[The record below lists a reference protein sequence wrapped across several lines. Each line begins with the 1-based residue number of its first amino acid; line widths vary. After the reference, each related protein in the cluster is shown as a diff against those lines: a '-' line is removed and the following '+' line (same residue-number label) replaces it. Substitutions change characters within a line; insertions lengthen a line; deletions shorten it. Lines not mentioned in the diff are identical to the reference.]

1 MKIYCKIENAL
12 SRNLPNG
19 RGGYEIKTF
28 NFVPGQPVEIPD
40 EYAQAILNTRSNQEI
55 FFSEQQWNVHCQEN
69 KIDNSL
75 EAPVSD
81 APVPDTAGKEELIE
95 DNLTKEELEM
105 LEIPELVE
113 IARDMGCR
121 TAMPTWKKETLINK
135 ILGV

>member
-1 MKIYCKIENAL
+1 MKIYCKIENTL

-19 RGGYEIKTF
+19 KCAYEVKTI
-28 NFVPGQPVEIPD
+28 NFTPGQPVEIPD
-40 EYAQAILNTRSNQEI
+40 EYARAILNTRSNQEI
-55 FFSEQQWNVHCQEN
+55 FFSEQQWNVNCQEN

-75 EAPVSD
+75 EAPVS
-81 APVPDTAGKEELIE
+81 DTAGKEELIE